1 MIEPKISYIVRS
13 SSTFATTVLI
23 NYIAYINQLHGVV
36 YGNSI
41 HGYHLVLSK
50 VANPTKH
57 RIVVSEDRLV
67 TDGFT
72 VIDVDNSWI
81 KLLALMDN
89 VTNQDFIKYV
99 NRLTGSME
107 EKYYWFKLLADTCVI
122 KGEFMKNKADSMMN
136 DEYKL
141 KFSVRDK
148 ITAITNMVNLFNL
161 ASWLKFIQVVK
172 EEDYGLIV
180 SFLEQIV
187 NGEVTEVNLNNPQ
200 ITRSALA
207 ISVASLKTNNF
218 FDFQLELMKS
228 VR

>member
-1 MIEPKISYIVRS
+1 M
-13 SSTFATTVLI
+13 
-23 NYIAYINQLHGVV
+23 
-36 YGNSI
+36 
-41 HGYHLVLSK
+41 VLSK

-57 RIVVSEDRLV
+57 RIVVSEDRLI

-72 VIDVDNSWI
+72 ILDIDTSWI
-81 KLLALMDN
+81 KFLALMDN
-89 VTNQDFIKYV
+89 VTNQEFIKYV

-107 EKYYWFKLLADTCVI
+107 EKYYWFKILADTCVI

-187 NGEVTEVNLNNPQ
+187 NGEVTDVNLNNPQ

-207 ISVASLKTNNF
+207 ISVASLKTSNF